1 MAGNVNPANAVTAS
15 RFLCLPPF
23 IWAVATGRPQL
34 ATLIALG
41 CGLLDLLDGKVARL
55 FDCQTP
61 FGEVFDGI
69 ADAICYGTMIVTC
82 AVAGWAPRV
91 AVGLLAVMGLAN
103 LWMRTVYAKRAGRT
117 TNYRSF
123 AMERLV
129 AYGGYL
135 IGIACAGFSVDFFFW
150 PYASLMVIVLVHD
163 AKRMLVDPVPA

>member
-1 MAGNVNPANAVTAS
+1 MASNVNPANAVTAS
-15 RFLCLPPF
+15 RFLCLPWF
-23 IWAVATGRPQL
+23 VYEVNAGHPQW
-34 ATLIALG
+34 ATLAALI

-55 FDCQTP
+55 FHCQTP

-69 ADAICYGTMIVTC
+69 ADGVCYGTMLLVLAIY
-82 AVAGWAPRV
+82 GWAPRV
-91 AVGLLAVMGLAN
+91 AVALIIGMGIVN
-103 LWMRTVYAKRAGRT
+103 LGMRTVYARRAGKT

-163 AKRMLVDPVPA
+163 ARRMLVDPVPA